1 MLKRTI
7 AVMIMSAV
15 LALGLSGCAGLQQ
28 SNQEVEAQAANRQYM
43 SQVSSITDEL
53 TERLA
58 AFDAAVADNDLVTM
72 RLKADDAF
80 KTLDTLGTLE
90 PPEVLKDVQAG
101 YVDGANKLKDALN
114 SYLALYAD
122 IEAAGD
128 RGMADAAYNEQL
140 AAIQAEYDEG
150 IAKLQETDK
159 KATEL

>member
-1 MLKRTI
+1 MMKRG
-7 AVMIMSAV
+7 VVIMMVSAL
-15 LALGLSGCAGLQQ
+15 LALSLGGCTGLQQ
-28 SNQEVEAQAANRQYM
+28 SSQEAEAQAANRQYM

-53 TERLA
+53 AERLA
-58 AFDAAVADNDLVTM
+58 AFDAAVADNDPVTM

-80 KTLDTLGTLE
+80 KTLDALSALE

-101 YVDGANKLKDALN
+101 YVEGATKLKDALN
-114 SYLALYAD
+114 SYLTLYTD
-122 IEAAGD
+122 VEAAGD
-128 RGMADAAYNEQL
+128 RGLGDAVYSERL